1 MFDCVHGQSLQ
12 DCDPRVLQLLSKA
25 GCRQYLNL
33 IDDKLLMLE
42 QHGQQ

>member
-12 DCDPRVLQLLSKA
+12 DCDPHVLQLLSKA

-33 IDDKLLMLE
+33 IDDALLMLE
-42 QHGQQ
+42 QHCQQ

>member
-1 MFDCVHGQSLQ
+1 MFVCVRDQSSQ

-33 IDDKLLMLE
+33 IDDKLLMFG
-42 QHGQQ
+42 QHCQQ